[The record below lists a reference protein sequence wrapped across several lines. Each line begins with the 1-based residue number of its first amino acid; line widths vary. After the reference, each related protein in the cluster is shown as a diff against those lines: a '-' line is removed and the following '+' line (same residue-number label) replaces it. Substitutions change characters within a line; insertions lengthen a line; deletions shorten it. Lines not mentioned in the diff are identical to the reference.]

1 MAITPQ
7 AIKDQ
12 EFQTKFR
19 GYDTIEVKGYLEL
32 IAEEFFELLEKI
44 HQLEGE
50 VGALSSEKELLE
62 EMNKKLETDI
72 ETALQT
78 TDDVREKSTEKDAER
93 SELEKEIEE
102 LQTAQADHEAELKE
116 WEDEVVAAEG
126 RVQEIEEKLRE
137 SQSEVD
143 VLQKKLEMLEEQN
156 KELKDEEIDFKRT
169 IGAAQRFVD
178 DLKANAEEEASTL
191 LQSSEEKAAAA
202 LQAARDE
209 IERLRQDA
217 FNELTRLPEEI
228 AQLNRQK
235 RQVQE
240 DLRKTLHDYL
250 EQIESFSEVEDTVK
264 EYEFDEL
271 FQKIELSDTLLNVDE
286 EEAESDDEA
295 VDESPADDDELNL
308 ETSTKE
314 GESDED
320 EETSEDLRK
329 KLEEGGVAYLSDDS

>member
-50 VGALSSEKELLE
+50 IGALSSEKELLE

-78 TDDVREKSTEKDAER
+78 TDDVREKSTEKDVAR

-126 RVQEIEEKLRE
+126 APLV
-137 SQSEVD
+137 
-143 VLQKKLEMLEEQN
+143 
-156 KELKDEEIDFKRT
+156 
-169 IGAAQRFVD
+169 
-178 DLKANAEEEASTL
+178 
-191 LQSSEEKAAAA
+191 AAAPA
-202 LQAARDE
+202 W
-209 IERLRQDA
+209 
-217 FNELTRLPEEI
+217 
-228 AQLNRQK
+228 
-235 RQVQE
+235 
-240 DLRKTLHDYL
+240 
-250 EQIESFSEVEDTVK
+250 
-264 EYEFDEL
+264 
-271 FQKIELSDTLLNVDE
+271 LSV
-286 EEAESDDEA
+286 AGWSSDRW
-295 VDESPADDDELNL
+295 SGCRPPGCHSR
-308 ETSTKE
+308 ST
-314 GESDED
+314 
-320 EETSEDLRK
+320 
-329 KLEEGGVAYLSDDS
+329 GGSG